1 MFNVSFVKIKMSF
14 IYAMRM
20 QFKLIHNQIKPNNH
34 CLMNQSNCIE
44 FLMNQPNCT
53 EFLV

>member
-1 MFNVSFVKIKMSF
+1 MFNISFTKIKINF
-14 IYAMRM
+14 IHATRM
-20 QFKLIHNQIKPNNH
+20 QFKLIHNEIKPNNH

-44 FLMNQPNCT
+44 FLVNQSNCT